1 MAFISVLSH
10 FVLYLTSL
18 YQSVFRL
25 RPRIKSS
32 LAGLLCALLALYAP
46 IVFAQ
51 LASVPSAGIELTKLE
66 VLHNVPVG
74 LTLAQVQSG
83 QAGPFVAQPHL
94 DLTHA
99 EWGRAFWLRLHLQ
112 ASAAQAAQPAQP
124 ERAVLALPR
133 PYLDDVRLHTPGS
146 TPAEPWS
153 VQQAGDFFAPDAHS
167 VRSMYPKFVI
177 AMPGQAAWQG
187 GQQMVLYMQID
198 HSAPVALKLEITPER
213 SMQDRDL
220 LALVLYCLG
229 FGGIVLVALI
239 TAAMAWAYRDSIYAW
254 YSAYAACAALACAA
268 HAGLAHHLLW
278 PVSGYWPGTAVLFF
292 ILLSCACLMKFTL
305 ALSKQHL
312 TQPFW
317 QHVVHVFC
325 VLCVLIAIGFVI
337 FTQYWREYYFA
348 TLGAILVT
356 MGAAVI
362 LMAMSARLGSK
373 LAQAWLLAFVPL
385 FTTIVL
391 AVLEGVGLLQ
401 ATDWSY
407 SLVIYAATI
416 EVLVLGLALQWYARA
431 RHGERERRR
440 MLSDVDPLTGF
451 VTANAF
457 HAQLQRDWHNQAARK
472 LDHALVYVE
481 LRTQATSAAQLED
494 LFKRSVR
501 IMRSAT
507 HTSDVVSRLDSK
519 LMAISMP
526 NVQMGD
532 DLSQRLSRIIALG
545 LMPDRSDPQANVLQF
560 RIAATTHQHFKA
572 PFAQLDVQLREL
584 LAQNTGWGSKPI
596 RFVDGVPRQAAP
608 RSLPAIPDLDDVW
621 EKAFQQEQKD
631 EGAAA
636 KP

>member
-1 MAFISVLSH
+1 M
-10 FVLYLTSL
+10 
-18 YQSVFRL
+18 RL
-25 RPRIKSS
+25 GTRTL
-32 LAGLLCALLALYAP
+32 LAGWACALVLLSAP
-46 IVFAQ
+46 SAHAQ
-51 LASVPSAGIELTKLE
+51 LAKLPAAGLELVALE
-66 VLHNVPVG
+66 VLHNVPAG

-83 QAGPFVAQPHL
+83 QAGEFVAQSGL
-94 DLTHA
+94 DLTHTR
-99 EWGRAFWLRLHLQ
+99 WGHAFWLRLHLRT
-112 ASAAQAAQPAQP
+112 SALQPAQP
-124 ERAVLALPR
+124 RQAVLALAR

-146 TPAEPWS
+146 TSAEAWS
-153 VQQAGDFFAPDAHS
+153 VQQAGDFFAPSARP
-167 VRSMYPKFVI
+167 VRSMYPIFNVPV
-177 AMPGQAAWQG
+177 PGQAAWQG
-187 GQQMVLYMQID
+187 GQQMVLYMQVD
-198 HSAPVALKLEITPER
+198 HSAPVALKLEIALER
-213 SMQDRDL
+213 DMQDRNL

-229 FGGIVLVALI
+229 FGGIFLVALI

-278 PVSGYWPGTAVLFF
+278 PVSGYWPGTSVLFF

-305 ALSKQHL
+305 ALSKQYL

-317 QHVVHVFC
+317 QHVIHAIC
-325 VLCVLIAIGFVI
+325 ALCVLIAIGFVI

-362 LMAMSARLGSK
+362 LMTMSARLGSK

-416 EVLVLGLALQWYARA
+416 EVLVLGLALQWYARE

-440 MLSDVDPLTGF
+440 VLSDVDPLTGF
-451 VTANAF
+451 VAANAF
-457 HAQLQRDWHNQAARK
+457 HTQLQRDWHSKAARE

-481 LRTQATSAAQLED
+481 LRTQATSAEQLDD

-507 HTSDVVSRLDSK
+507 RASDVVSRLDGK

-560 RIAATTHQHFKA
+560 RIAATTHQHFRA
-572 PFAQLDVQLREL
+572 PFEQLDVQLREL
-584 LAQNTGWGSKPI
+584 LAQDTGWARKPI
-596 RFVDGVPRQAAP
+596 RFVDGVSPKAAS
-608 RSLPAIPDLDDVW
+608 RGLTTMPDLDDVW
-621 EKAFQQEQKD
+621 EKAFRQEEAD
-631 EGAAA
+631 EGSAP
-636 KP
+636 KV